1 MFDIRDAIG
10 GDVPKRARHI
20 LLSLGGDYKSENGE
34 KKYFKVYMQ
43 KRIIRIQSNHNDET
57 HA

>member
-10 GDVPKRARHI
+10 GDVPKRVRYI

-34 KKYFKVYMQ
+34 KVYFKVYMQ
-43 KRIIRIQSNHNDET
+43 GE
-57 HA
+57 

>member
-20 LLSLGGDYKSENGE
+20 LLSLGGDYKSEYILKFIC
-34 KKYFKVYMQ
+34 KKNNQNTIKSQ
-43 KRIIRIQSNHNDET
+43 
-57 HA
+57 

>member
-20 LLSLGGDYKSENGE
+20 LLSLVGDYKSENGE
-34 KKYFKVYMQ
+34 KNTLKFICKKYNQNTIKSQ
-43 KRIIRIQSNHNDET
+43 
-57 HA
+57 